1 MKTCPLIP
9 IGLLAGFTLALSQ
22 LSTNAQDDR
31 PMPPPPRPEQA
42 MDPRPD
48 FPRPVD
54 RMPAERARMEKRI
67 AARDA
72 AERKEERRLI
82 EESIEAYRR
91 GDPAGGA
98 RMRDSVRKPLEKRAA
113 GKEMLRK
120 NPAQP
125 LPPRARVQHLRQAAE
140 HLQAAGFPDYA
151 DKARK
156 EAERIA
162 EQAAKQPVKDA
173 NPELTEKV
181 NKLSRQV
188 EELREQVRKLKA
200 GNAPKPP
207 KDGDDRPKDP
217 PSDPRPQ

>member
-9 IGLLAGFTLALSQ
+9 IGLLAGFTLALSP

-54 RMPAERARMEKRI
+54 RMRQERGKPMNRE
-67 AARDA
+67 AAD
-72 AERKEERRLI
+72 RRLL

-91 GDPAGGA
+91 GDPAAAGRLREA
-98 RMRDSVRKPLEKRAA
+98 MRQPGEKRPGREAA
-113 GKEMLRK
+113 NKELLRK
-120 NPAQP
+120 KPMP
-125 LPPRARVQHLRQAAE
+125 SVPPRVRIQHLRQAAD

-162 EQAAKQPVKDA
+162 EQAAKQSKNDA

-200 GNAPKPP
+200 ADAPKPP
-207 KDGDDRPKDP
+207 KDRDDRPKDP
-217 PSDPRPQ
+217 PSDPQPQ